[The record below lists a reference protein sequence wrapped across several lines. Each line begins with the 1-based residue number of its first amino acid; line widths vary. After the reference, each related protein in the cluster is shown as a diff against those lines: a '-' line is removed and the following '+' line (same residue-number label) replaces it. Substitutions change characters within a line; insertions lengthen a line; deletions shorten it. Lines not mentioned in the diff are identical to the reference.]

1 MTNFDLSAVDA
12 LDEGELVIKH
22 PRTLEPT
29 GWTWRFYGPGHP
41 ATIELSNRV
50 AGAALKRL
58 SPGAV

>member
-29 GWTWRFYGPGHP
+29 GWTGRFYGPSHP
-41 ATIELSNRV
+41 ATIELSN
-50 AGAALKRL
+50 A
-58 SPGAV
+58 SPAPH